1 MPQGFSLPDM
11 QGLHV
16 TTATIGS
23 SVRHQLSC
31 FQPLSEEATS
41 NLSVVVKRGLW
52 GPSPRF
58 IRGAYATVN
67 IHSDVMLTS
76 A

>member
-1 MPQGFSLPDM
+1 MPQGFSLPDI
-11 QGLHV
+11 QGLHA
-16 TTATIGS
+16 TTSTIGS

-31 FQPLSEEATS
+31 FQLLSEEA
-41 NLSVVVKRGLW
+41 NNNRSVVVKRGLW

-58 IRGAYATVN
+58 IRGGCATVN